1 MDKRHDK
8 DYRKKSGWTLR
19 VIISLLTLSYSL
31 SSFAETGHQDSIIV
45 YNESHPLIYEDAW
58 DLWPYVFLNENGEP
72 DGYNIDLLKMIFKEL
87 DIPYVIKLK
96 PTLEAQDDLKNRK
109 SHLMLRMDAEFTKNN
124 ASYGKSIVQIFTHS
138 LVVPKSQMID
148 FSQISDLGKYTI
160 IVHEGSFSHHY
171 IEDHG
176 LVKDIDAYDDM
187 KEAIQKV
194 SAEGKGI
201 ILWNTMSLKWLMQ
214 KYHTDNLKQIPFDL
228 PYGEYKF
235 FSNDHHL
242 LTQLDSVYSMLRAND
257 RLVPIQNKWF
267 YPERQETGIPSWI
280 WYLITFLALV
290 AICFIIYYFI
300 YKVRENKMTKEI
312 RKSNRRLSMILE
324 TSHVSLWT
332 YNVDT
337 QLFSEMDQHGKITR
351 SFNSLEISQHYS
363 PEDYAKLTSAIKQ
376 VLSNQIPTATL
387 NIAIQE
393 LGDNSEK
400 RDFDLVISVLRRDK
414 RNKPSVLIC
423 SKSDTTEDILRH
435 KKTKDTM
442 LRYQSIFNSAMIDMV
457 YYDKDGY
464 ITNIN
469 QKALSALSVDI
480 ETIRKNKISI
490 SDVLGVE
497 NFDVE
502 NMDFIYLTQIYSSP
516 DDERILNKFLKRDK
530 LYYELQLM
538 PVRGKQNELLG
549 IYGSGRDVTEIAQS
563 HQQLK
568 KNTQQ
573 LQEANDEVMEYI
585 KNIDYV
591 LKTGGIS
598 MTKYDM
604 NSHTLT
610 IYSELNHEKY
620 ALTQTRAMSFVDEN
634 SKKQVQ
640 RIINRMDNKMT
651 ESIFSEVKTILR
663 QKNQIPLYLQFNFI
677 PTYEN
682 GEIKE
687 YFGICRDISELKA
700 METKLA
706 KETLRAQE
714 VEMVKNA
721 FLRNM
726 SYEIRTPL
734 NSVVGF
740 SELFEMEH
748 SQEDEA
754 IFINEIKH
762 SSATLLKLIN
772 DILFLSR
779 LDAGMITINP
789 KPIDF
794 ASIFE
799 GRCETAWNNVK
810 KPGVKYLVKNP
821 YKHLVLEIDDANLSM
836 IIDKIIT
843 NAVQH
848 TKKGTVLARYDYIG
862 DQLVISVEDTGDG
875 IPSDTVK
882 HIFERFVT
890 VANVGAGLGLSIC
903 HELIEHMGGK
913 IQLKSTEG
921 QGTTVWLTLPCKVV
935 EMERI

>member
-1 MDKRHDK
+1 MTMRYDK
-8 DYRKKSGWTLR
+8 DFHKERRWTLR
-19 VIISLLTLSYSL
+19 VILSLLTLSYSL
-31 SSFAETGHQDSIIV
+31 ASFAKNEPQDSITV
-45 YNESHPLIYEDAW
+45 YNESRPLIYEDAW

-87 DIPYVIKLK
+87 RIPYVIKLK
-96 PTLEAQDDLKNRK
+96 PTLEAQADLKNKK
-109 SHLMLRMDAEFTKNN
+109 SDLMLRMDADFTKNN

-138 LVVPKSQMID
+138 LVTPKSQNINMTK
-148 FSQISDLGKYTI
+148 SSDLRQHTI

-171 IEDHG
+171 IKDHG
-176 LVKDIDAYDDM
+176 LVSAIEAFDDM

-194 SAEGKGI
+194 SAENKGI

-214 KYHTDNLKQIPFDL
+214 KYHTDNLQQTPFDL

-242 LTQLDSVYSMLRAND
+242 LAQLDSVYSMLRAND

-280 WYLITFLALV
+280 WYIIAVFALLA
-290 AICFIIYYFI
+290 IIFIVYFII

-312 RKSNRRLSMILE
+312 RKNNDRLSLILE
-324 TSHVSLWT
+324 TSHVSFWT
-332 YNVDT
+332 YTIDS
-337 QLFSEMDQHGKITR
+337 QLFTEMDQHGKPIRTY
-351 SFNSLEISQHYS
+351 SSLEIAQRYS
-363 PEDYAKLTSAIKQ
+363 PEDFTKLSTAIKQ
-376 VLSNQIPTATL
+376 VLNEQVPSVSL
-387 NIAIQE
+387 NIAIKE
-393 LGDNSEK
+393 SETSNEK
-400 RDFDLVISVLRRDK
+400 RDYDVILSVLRRDK
-414 RNKPSVLIC
+414 KNKPSVLLC
-423 SKSDTTEDILRH
+423 SRSDATEDLIRH
-435 KKTKDTM
+435 KKVKDTM

-464 ITNIN
+464 INNIN
-469 QKALSALSVDI
+469 QKALAALQTDI
-480 ETIRKNKISI
+480 EAIREKKISI
-490 SDVLGVE
+490 SDVLGV
-497 NFDVE
+497 DDLDIKT
-502 NMDFIYLTQIYSSP
+502 MDFIYVTQIYTS
-516 DDERILNKFLKRDK
+516 DDNRILNKFLKREK

-549 IYGSGRDVTEIAQS
+549 IYGSGRDVTEIALSQ
-563 HQQLK
+563 QQLK

-573 LQEANDEVMEYI
+573 LQEANDEVMGYI
-585 KNIDYV
+585 EDIDYA
-591 LKTGGIS
+591 LKMGGVS
-598 MTKYDM
+598 MAKYNMDT
-604 NSHTLT
+604 HTLT
-610 IYSELNHEKY
+610 IFSELNHEKY
-620 ALTQTRAMSFVDEN
+620 ALTQTRVMSFVDEE

-640 RIINRMDNKMT
+640 RILNRMDNRQA
-651 ESIFSEVKTILR
+651 EAIFAEVKTNLR
-663 QKNQIPLYLQFNFI
+663 QKNHMHLYLQFNFI
-677 PTYEN
+677 PTFEN
-682 GEIKE
+682 GKIKE
-687 YFGICRDISELKA
+687 YFGVCRDISELKA
-700 METKLA
+700 IEAKLA

-734 NSVVGF
+734 SSVVGF

-754 IFINEIKH
+754 IFINEIKQ

-779 LDAGMITINP
+779 LDAGMITINSQP
-789 KPIDF
+789 TDF
-794 ASIFE
+794 ATIFE
-799 GRCETAWNNVK
+799 GRCETVWNNAK
-810 KPGVKYLVKNP
+810 QLGVNYIVKNP
-821 YKHLVLEIDDANLSM
+821 YKRLVVEIDDPHLSM
-836 IIDKIIT
+836 IIDKVIT

-848 TKKGTVLARYDYIG
+848 TKTGSVLARYDYIG
-862 DQLVISVEDTGDG
+862 DQLVISVEDTGEG
-875 IPSDTVK
+875 IPSDTVE

-890 VANVGAGLGLSIC
+890 GASTGAGLGLSIC

-921 QGTTVWLTLPCKVV
+921 KGTTVWFTLPCKVL